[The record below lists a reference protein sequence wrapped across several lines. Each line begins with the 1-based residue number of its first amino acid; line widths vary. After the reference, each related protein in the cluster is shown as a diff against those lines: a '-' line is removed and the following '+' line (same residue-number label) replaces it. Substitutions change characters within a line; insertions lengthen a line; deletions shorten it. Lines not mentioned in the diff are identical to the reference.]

1 MKSPPEQTGA
11 DQLRLLVDAVID
23 YAIFM
28 LDPQGN
34 ILTWNAG
41 AARIKGYT
49 ADEIIGRHF
58 SCFYTQPDRDR
69 NHPAHEL
76 EIAVR
81 EGRYEEEGWRVRK
94 DGTRFWA
101 NVVITAVR
109 DASGELVG
117 FGKVTR
123 DLTTRRA
130 AEIEA
135 EQFRQLVEAVR
146 DYAIYRMTPEGV
158 VRTWNEG
165 ARRIKGYEH
174 SEIVG
179 EHFSRFY
186 TEEDRARDHPK
197 RELEIAARDGQYQEE
212 GWRVRKDGSRFWA
225 SVVLTALRD
234 ENGALVGFGKVTR
247 DLTDRRLHEEALR
260 HVAAE
265 LRLANA
271 DLERFTAA
279 AAHDLAD
286 PLHTIVGLA
295 ELTVQRFGDQ
305 LDPTAREYLGHV
317 VEGARRMRRLL
328 DGLLAYSRAT
338 QHELNVEPVDVAT
351 ALGNVLAGL
360 RARISER
367 QASVEFTADTLPRV
381 TADLTLLEIVLQNLI
396 SNALK
401 FADERP
407 RVEIAA
413 HRDRAMWRLE
423 VADNGIGIRPEDQ
436 EAIFGLFQRLHPA
449 DRYAGSGLGLAMA
462 LRIIE
467 RHGGAMGVES
477 EPGAGARFWFT
488 LPAAD

>member
-1 MKSPPEQTGA
+1 MRSPAEQTGA
-11 DQLRLLVDAVID
+11 EQLRLLVDAVVD
-23 YAIFM
+23 YAIFL
-28 LDPQGN
+28 LDPGGR

-49 ADEIIGRHF
+49 AEEIIGQHF
-58 SCFYTQPDRDR
+58 SRFYTAPDIAR

-76 EIAVR
+76 EIAAR
-81 EGRYEEEGWRVRK
+81 EGRYEEEGWRLRK
-94 DGTRFWA
+94 DGSRFWA
-101 NVVITAVR
+101 NVVITALR
-109 DASGELVG
+109 DGDGELVG

-123 DLTTRRA
+123 DLSARRA
-130 AEIEA
+130 AELESQ
-135 EQFRQLVEAVR
+135 QFRQLVEAVG
-146 DYAIYRMTPEGV
+146 DYAIYRMTPDGV
-158 VRTWNEG
+158 VQTWNEG

-186 TEEDRARDHPK
+186 TEEDRARDHPT
-197 RELEIAARDGQYQEE
+197 RELEIAARDGRYEEE

-225 SVVLTALRD
+225 NVVITALPD
-234 ENGALVGFGKVTR
+234 EEGELVGFGKVTR
-247 DLTDRRLHEEALR
+247 DLTDRRLNEEALR
-260 HVAAE
+260 HVASE

-295 ELTVQRFGDQ
+295 ELTVRRYGDQ
-305 LDPTAREYLGHV
+305 IDPTGREYLEHV

-338 QHELNVEPVDVAT
+338 QHELNVEAVDVAS

-360 RARISER
+360 RARISECR
-367 QASVEFTADTLPRV
+367 ATVEFTADTLPRV
-381 TADLTLLEIVLQNLI
+381 TADPTLLEIVLQNLI

-401 FADERP
+401 FSEDDPRIEVTAERTG
-407 RVEIAA
+407 E
-413 HRDRAMWRLE
+413 MWRLE
-423 VADNGIGIRPEDQ
+423 VADNGIGIRPDDQ
-436 EAIFGLFQRLHPA
+436 DAIFGLFQRLHPA

-467 RHGGAMGVES
+467 RHGGAMGVEP